1 MLDFDPLIQDGN
13 HSLKALPILVE
24 RCTSLCNVSDELLVK
39 PLIEVLV
46 NFGCLEK
53 GPFDPL
59 GFGIVILSLPLH
71 IHPFTISL
79 SLLLLKLLEN
89 SKTGQKDK
97 ETTFGFAN
105 IFKP

>member
-46 NFGCLEK
+46 NFGCLKK
-53 GPFDPL
+53 GPSDPL
-59 GFGIVILSLPLH
+59 GFRMFILSLPLQ
-71 IHPFTISL
+71 IHPVTISL
-79 SLLLLKLLEN
+79 ALLLLKLLEN